1 MARFNQPIY
10 TMNMYLSDQLLTEMN
25 EALETIRINAQDNLQ
40 IAEQSYKAVNES
52 LRKLKGHILDN
63 DFRNQDEEIHFFK
76 EVKPVFLKELIYF
89 TELFYIESNKPVASD
104 NIVRDYYFL
113 SLNRIRLFFE
123 RNQWLYIYHRTG
135 RTNLDVMFYT
145 REQQAENPLPDLWP
159 EMDGRFS
166 TLYSF
171 KLSKIL
177 AFEQLKDYLQL
188 SINRLDRPEQVDKPS
203 SPKKQS
209 TWTDTKAA
217 LIELAY
223 AIHSRGSVNHG
234 KDDVKDIITDLEIL
248 FNVQVGNFYRTYQS
262 MRIRKKNRTLYLDTL
277 KESLEKRMDEA
288 DMNFA

>member
-1 MARFNQPIY
+1 
-10 TMNMYLSDQLLTEMN
+10 MNMYLSDQLLTEMN

-52 LRKLKGHILDN
+52 LRKLKDHTLEN

-104 NIVRDYYFL
+104 NIVRDYYVL

-123 RNQWLYIYHRTG
+123 RNQWLYIYQRTG

-188 SINRLDRPEQVDKPS
+188 CINRLDRPEQVDKPS
-203 SPKKQS
+203 SAKKQS